1 MARAITFEALTVVLI
16 FILIAIFTYID
27 SRQYM
32 LEGFTSNTNTNTNN
46 DTQLMLFY
54 ADWCGHCKKM
64 KPDWEKL
71 KTEFPGKCIDVESES
86 ITDEHRSKYNV
97 KGYPSIFVVR
107 GEEITEYD
115 GGRTYT
121 AFSEVLSN

>member
-1 MARAITFEALTVVLI
+1 MARALTFEALTVVLI
-16 FILIAIFTYID
+16 LVLIAIFTYID

-71 KTEFPGKCIDVESES
+71 KSEFPGKCIDVESES
-86 ITDEHRSKYNV
+86 ITDRHRSQYNV

-115 GGRTYT
+115 GERTYT